1 MNVDVDGEG
10 GVVVL
15 TVLVVNG
22 DVDGEGGVVI
32 IAHIEVSSK
41 KGPFNNFL
49 LMIEPHNLVSAQK
62 GIS

>member
-10 GVVVL
+10 GVVML
-15 TVLVVNG
+15 TVLVVNV
-22 DVDGEGGVVI
+22 DVDGVVI